1 MGPLVG
7 LSLLSSGISGLSNII
22 GGAIGGGQRRKEQRE
37 ARAEYRKRMAEFE
50 SMTFENP
57 FANLENPYEDLTVN
71 QQQAQFLAQQ
81 QQQGLANTMGALR
94 GAAGASGIASLAQA
108 MANQQALNLQK
119 ASASIG
125 LQEARNQQLAAKGAL
140 QVQIAKGKGEQYVQ
154 DREFG
159 RASTQLGMSQQRL
172 TAANIARQ
180 QATQQM
186 IGGIGQVAGAGLA
199 FGADKLGLFNDDQ
212 PGVNVPQVQEFDKT
226 GMGMP
231 AGFTSFQALLNN

>member
-1 MGPLVG
+1 
-7 LSLLSSGISGLSNII
+7 
-22 GGAIGGGQRRKEQRE
+22 
-37 ARAEYRKRMAEFE
+37 
-50 SMTFENP
+50 
-57 FANLENPYEDLTVN
+57 
-71 QQQAQFLAQQ
+71 
-81 QQQGLANTMGALR
+81 MGALQ

-159 RASTQLGMSQQRL
+159 RTSTQLGMSQQRL

-199 FGADKLGLFNDDQ
+199 FGADKLGLFDGNTPNED
-212 PGVNVPQVQEFDKT
+212 PLQVQEFQR
-226 GMGMP
+226 MGMP
-231 AGFTSFQALLNN
+231 AGFTSFSALINN